1 MNSVKISIIIP
12 VYNAEKTLCRC
23 IDSILAQSLAEFE
36 AIFVDDCSTDG
47 SAAIIAEYAR
57 RDARIRLVSLKK
69 NGGAGNA
76 RNVGIEHA
84 RGDYLSFVDSDDT
97 IAPDFLELLF
107 KKADETKAEV
117 VRGAHLTIIGND
129 FNNAVSVNK
138 MHHQNELYEKAIKD
152 RRKRYILFKSAHFA
166 AIYRRAFI
174 MDNAIRYGKTVV
186 SEDST
191 FLVKIL
197 TLVRSVAFER
207 NAIYHYI
214 LNENSLTNSFSRK
227 RFDATIAAFADQLE
241 ILTHSDIAPDDYAP
255 VIIGRLQLH
264 LRFHSI
270 LRSLQGMGDYA
281 DAYAKRILDCIDKYG
296 LLPLVSNR
304 DYAVDVFLN
313 SYGEENVFAKAPFV
327 GSGDDTALRLAALKR
342 LADHLVSSRFR
353 AEGGMEYLEKTIKSL
368 YSSPSIPAAAAAGGS
383 YHASII
389 SKMHDAL
396 TELNAPEHLAKM
408 SLLVRA
414 IVEYGAD
421 LTILPSTGSAES
433 PEMYFGCLERTVALL
448 RIHPQAARV
457 YFDYADFLSKRLFA
471 LALSM
476 LLSDPSKAA
485 TIFDALFIVCN
496 ELNGIK
502 EKRKGMKQN
511 DQSASRNIRYN
522 TGL

>member
-107 KKADETKAEV
+107 KKAGETKAEV

-207 NAIYHYI
+207 NA
-214 LNENSLTNSFSRK
+214 
-227 RFDATIAAFADQLE
+227 
-241 ILTHSDIAPDDYAP
+241 
-255 VIIGRLQLH
+255 
-264 LRFHSI
+264 
-270 LRSLQGMGDYA
+270 
-281 DAYAKRILDCIDKYG
+281 
-296 LLPLVSNR
+296 
-304 DYAVDVFLN
+304 
-313 SYGEENVFAKAPFV
+313 
-327 GSGDDTALRLAALKR
+327 
-342 LADHLVSSRFR
+342 
-353 AEGGMEYLEKTIKSL
+353 
-368 YSSPSIPAAAAAGGS
+368 
-383 YHASII
+383 
-389 SKMHDAL
+389 
-396 TELNAPEHLAKM
+396 PEHLAKM

-421 LTILPSTGSAES
+421 LAILPSTGSAES
-433 PEMYFGCLERTVALL
+433 PEMYLGGLERTVALL

-502 EKRKGMKQN
+502 EKRKVN
-511 DQSASRNIRYN
+511 ESE
-522 TGL
+522 